1 MYLRKPKF
9 FPGGPLPKHPPELP
23 VHSLFTTPTRCDPKL
38 HCKYLEYSKEET
50 FNFLS
55 EWSWIIQMLFMLYYL
70 GDTLGNLQM
79 VTSSLSDMVVKIYKT
94 ISHDLLLSQNL

>member
-1 MYLRKPKF
+1 M
-9 FPGGPLPKHPPELP
+9 
-23 VHSLFTTPTRCDPKL
+23 
-38 HCKYLEYSKEET
+38 EYSKEET

-79 VTSSLSDMVVKIYKT
+79 GTSSLSDMVVKIYKT

>member
-1 MYLRKPKF
+1 M
-9 FPGGPLPKHPPELP
+9 
-23 VHSLFTTPTRCDPKL
+23 
-38 HCKYLEYSKEET
+38 EYSKEET

-79 VTSSLSDMVVKIYKT
+79 VTSSLSDVVVKIYKT